1 MTIARKAAALL
12 CAAAVF
18 LGGFS
23 SAYAEAPVTGAAI
36 MGYDDPGVSI
46 IDPQDPDVPDDP
58 LDPYIPSIPTTPTAP
73 DMPEEPPQT
82 SEPSPEKTEQPP
94 ETSEP
99 LPEQPSESSESF
111 ESSESSDDNL
121 PESGVDLSDT
131 EYTPVDISGYT
142 KWDGKTKMEE
152 GVNYYID
159 STVKVKKRFTVPVG
173 SEFVICGSAALKI
186 YAGGSFGI
194 KGNVLVEPNGSVI
207 ATGNFIV
214 YSGGS
219 FENYGSYGAT
229 KSSVTKIQSEFIVRH
244 KAKSIISGELNIY
257 KTGMYLNYGKTTL
270 TSNSITKITGDL
282 QTPEDGSLV
291 CEGYMGITING
302 RSTQAGL
309 FSLTGEFVNSGVLIF
324 EKSVRFY
331 KSKSA
336 RFAVSKSSRLI
347 DYRHG
352 TDTSIGSDNSGTP
365 TPPKEDEDL
374 GQTTDIGTKGIDVS
388 YAQGAINW
396 KKVKAA
402 GIDFTFIRASR
413 GAVGSK
419 PMAVDSTF
427 DYNISEASKNN
438 IKVGVYHYLY
448 AKTTSEAKKE
458 AKFFLKTIAPY
469 KITYPVVLDI
479 EEEYQANLGKKKVTS
494 IVKAFLDEISA
505 AGYYAMIYSNKNWLT
520 EKLDMDKLSDYDV
533 WLAQWNTVPTYEGDF
548 GVWQYSSKGIVSG
561 IDGYVDLNLSYKD
574 YTKIIKEGNY
584 NNLG

>member
-1 MTIARKAAALL
+1 MTILKKAAAVL
-12 CAAAVF
+12 CSAAVF
-18 LGGFS
+18 FGGLS
-23 SAYAEAPVTGAAI
+23 SAYAETGFTESN
-36 MGYDDPGVSI
+36 MGYVDPGVSI
-46 IDPQDPDVPDDP
+46 IDPQNPDVQTDPTYPDSPTTPDE
-58 LDPYIPSIPTTPTAP
+58 PTTPTTPDAP
-73 DMPEEPPQT
+73 TEPDAPAESTEPSDEAAQSQT
-82 SEPSPEKTEQPP
+82 SEANETT
-94 ETSEP
+94 ETSEG
-99 LPEQPSESSESF
+99 
-111 ESSESSDDNL
+111 SDDNL
-121 PESGVDLSDT
+121 PQSGVDLSDT

-142 KWDGKTKMEE
+142 RWDGKTAMEE

-159 STVKVKKRFTVPVG
+159 STVRVKKKLTIPAG
-173 SEFVICGSAALKI
+173 SEFVVCGGASLLVYGNGNFGVKGNMVVEP
-186 YAGGSFGI
+186 GGS
-194 KGNVLVEPNGSVI
+194 VTV
-207 ATGNFIV
+207 TGVFTV
-214 YSGGS
+214 FSGGG

-229 KSSVTKIQSEFIVRH
+229 VSSTTKIQSEFIVRH
-244 KAKSIISGELNIY
+244 GAKSVMSGELNIY
-257 KTGMYLNYGKTTL
+257 KSGMYLNYGDTTL
-270 TSNSITKITGDL
+270 TSNSITRITGDL
-282 QTPEDGSLV
+282 QTPEDGTLV
-291 CEGYMGITING
+291 CSGYMGITING

-352 TDTSIGSDNSGTP
+352 TDTSATGDPDTP
-365 TPPKEDEDL
+365 APPEENDDGL
-374 GQTTDIGTKGIDVS
+374 GQTTDLGTKGIDVS

-396 KKVKAA
+396 EKVKAA
-402 GIDFTFIRASR
+402 GIDFAFIRASR
-413 GAVGSK
+413 GAVGTK

-427 DYNISEASKNN
+427 EYNIAEASKNG

-448 AKTTSEAKKE
+448 AKTSSEAKKE

-479 EEEYQANLGKKKVTS
+479 EEEYQANLGKKKVTA

-520 EKLDMDKLSDYDV
+520 EKLDMEKLSDYDV

-548 GVWQYSSKGIVSG
+548 GIWQYSCKGIVSG
-561 IDGYVDLNLSYKD
+561 IDGYVDLNLSYKN

-584 NNLG
+584 NLLS